1 MKVKF
6 CYMDSATGETDEA
19 VILEITDLTGEA
31 IVKAFNEFYYLNE
44 PMPTDD
50 NLIFKLLA
58 FDKTPE
64 NTAAAVLMS
73 TNDSYF
79 GHLMLTGFAYVT
91 SNLAVPHTT
100 GKTLDS
106 QARA

>member
-6 CYMDSATGETDEA
+6 NYMDSATGETDESA
-19 VILEITDLTGEA
+19 ILEITSLTGEA
-31 IVKAFNEFYYLNE
+31 IVKAFNEYYYHNE
-44 PMPTDD
+44 PMPTDEG
-50 NLIFKLLA
+50 LTFKLLA

-64 NTAAAVLMS
+64 NTAAAVMMS

-91 SNLAVPHTT
+91 SDLAVPDTP
-100 GKTLDS
+100 
-106 QARA
+106 A